1 MKTILSTSIE
11 SLKKDQHDYLQQF
24 AIQRLQSVINRL
36 KEEKYEVNDWWKT
49 REFWESFSW
58 SNWDY
63 NVYINFK
70 DCWDETIQDISDVF
84 EKLLELSK

>member
-36 KEEKYEVNDWWKT
+36 KEEKYEVNDW
-49 REFWESFSW
+49 
-58 SNWDY
+58 
-63 NVYINFK
+63 
-70 DCWDETIQDISDVF
+70 
-84 EKLLELSK
+84 